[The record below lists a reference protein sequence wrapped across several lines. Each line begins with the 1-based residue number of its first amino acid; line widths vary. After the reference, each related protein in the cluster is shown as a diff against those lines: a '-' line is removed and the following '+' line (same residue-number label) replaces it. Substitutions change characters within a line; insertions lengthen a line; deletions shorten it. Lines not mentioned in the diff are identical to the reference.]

1 MHAYLC
7 THIHQSELR
16 ICTNPAFKT
25 GLWVVTH
32 VHIHTHTHT
41 HSAYDQIDR
50 LNEELVASDA
60 HADALTGEVGLSYVH
75 VLTAAVLFAQIDK
88 VMHK

>member
-1 MHAYLC
+1 MHAYTSKYVAYL
-7 THIHQSELR
+7 HKSGIQ
-16 ICTNPAFKT
+16 NWV
-25 GLWVVTH
+25 WVVTH

-75 VLTAAVLFAQIDK
+75 VLTAAVLLAQIDK